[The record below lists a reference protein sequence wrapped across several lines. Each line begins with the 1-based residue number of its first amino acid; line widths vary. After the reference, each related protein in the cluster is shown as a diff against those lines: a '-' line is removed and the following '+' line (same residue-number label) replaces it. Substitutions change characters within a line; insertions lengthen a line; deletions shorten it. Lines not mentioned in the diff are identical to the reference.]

1 MDQLT
6 RDFTRD
12 WAALNA
18 ALTGQLPRLLQSFL
32 GDLAEPDVLTIE
44 RAVASGKKLRG
55 SLVLAVCDALGAPTA
70 GAMRSAIAV
79 ECVHAASL
87 IHDDL
92 VDGDWTRRS
101 EPAIW
106 VVQGGRRAV
115 LLGDVIFA
123 TALHRAAQIG
133 KDEVLVLSRAIAL
146 VAAGAYQERSDP
158 HDIEQAAMNGSLGPA
173 LYDRVIQLKTGAL
186 FAAAAELGAI
196 AGSASA
202 ALRDAAAEY
211 GARMGQAYQI
221 ADDLQDV
228 LSFIGSPTTTRA
240 QRALLAGLLASFNMA
255 AAAETALAVSGPVR
269 PVGYVRD
276 LIDAMESE
284 IACRIASA
292 RRALAPFPQRC
303 ALDLL
308 QAIPSLI
315 VEPSIRAARHP
326 HPAVAPQD
334 LRACEP

>member
-1 MDQLT
+1 MDRVT

-18 ALTGQLPRLLQSFL
+18 ELTAQLPALLETFL
-32 GDLAEPDVLTIE
+32 GDLAQPDARTIE

-55 SLVLAVCDALGAPTA
+55 CLVLAVCDALGAPSA
-70 GAMRSAIAV
+70 SAMRSAIAV

-106 VVQGGRRAV
+106 VMQGSRRAV

-146 VAAGAYQERSDP
+146 VAAGAYQEHVDA
-158 HDIEQAAMNGSLGPA
+158 HDIEHAVTDGSLGSA
-173 LYDRVIQLKTGAL
+173 LYERVIQLKTGAL

-196 AGSASA
+196 ASGASPALRHASA
-202 ALRDAAAEY
+202 EF

-228 LSFIGSPTTTRA
+228 LGYVESPAITR
-240 QRALLAGLLASFNMA
+240 QQSSLLAGLLASFNMA
-255 AAAETALAVSGPVR
+255 AAAQVALRASEPPRV
-269 PVGYVRD
+269 VGYVQE
-276 LIDAMESE
+276 LMDAMEAE
-284 IACRIASA
+284 IARRLALA
-292 RRALAPFPQRC
+292 RRALAGFPQRSRVG
-303 ALDLL
+303 LL

-315 VEPSIRAARHP
+315 VEPSVRAARRAHR
-326 HPAVAPQD
+326 ALASYD
-334 LRACEP
+334 FRACEP